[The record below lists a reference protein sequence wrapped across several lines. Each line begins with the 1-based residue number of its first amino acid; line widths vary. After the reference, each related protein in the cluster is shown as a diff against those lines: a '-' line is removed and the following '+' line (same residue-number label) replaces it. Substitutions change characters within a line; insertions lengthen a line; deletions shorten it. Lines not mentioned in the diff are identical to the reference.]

1 MAYKKILLALDF
13 HSDND
18 KIIEKAQEVVADND
32 AELQLIHVN
41 EPLGMAYSVD
51 GMAWSEQVV
60 MLETNIRNE
69 ARTKMA
75 EVSSALGVPSSHCF
89 VGEGKAS
96 AEIRKV
102 AEEQNIDLIVMGTH
116 GQSGLQLL
124 LGSTANGVLHGA
136 PCDVLTVRVGKD

>member
-18 KIIEKAQEVVADND
+18 KIIARAKEVVEDND
-32 AELQLIHVN
+32 AELNLVHVN

-60 MLETNIRNE
+60 MLETSLRNE
-69 ARTKMA
+69 SRTKMA
-75 EVSSALGVPSSHCF
+75 QISTELGVPSDRCF
-89 VGEGKAS
+89 VGEGKAA
-96 AEIRKV
+96 AEIKKV
-102 AEEQNIDLIVMGTH
+102 AEQHDIDLIIMGTH